1 LPVAFANAENDL
13 LMKLSYEFHKV
24 RWLYSMG
31 EVDKLTIFW
40 CEIFLGL
47 FVPKLL
53 KLVSI

>member
-1 LPVAFANAENDL
+1 
-13 LMKLSYEFHKV
+13 
-24 RWLYSMG
+24 MG